1 MNQVSRRRFLKITG
15 AGAGVAAAGGAFAS
29 LPGWR
34 AAKGP
39 LEKGTRTVPTF
50 CDVCFWRCNA
60 IATVR
65 DGVLWK
71 VEGNPEDPLSRGRL
85 CPRGTGGVGAHF
97 DSDRLRAPLLR
108 ASVRGEEKWTE
119 VTWDE
124 ALGHVAERMQR
135 IKAEHGPEALAL
147 FSHGIGG
154 SFFKHTLRA
163 FGSPNSAAPSFAQCR
178 GPRDTGFELTFGEG
192 IGSPERTDI
201 GNARCLVLIG
211 SHLGENM
218 HNTQVQEFGDAI
230 GAGASIIV
238 ADPRFSVAAS
248 KAKHYLPVRP
258 GTDLAL
264 LLAWMN
270 VLVREELYDRE
281 YVAAHGFGFDAFAA
295 HLQPLTPEWAYP
307 DTGIEPDLIRE
318 TAREMARHRPATL
331 VHPGRHATW
340 YGDDAQRS
348 RAIALLNALLGSW
361 GRRGGFYQPA
371 SMDVPAYP
379 YPPYPQPAKA
389 KVDNPVGAERAAAR
403 AAGPAGGARGDNPHR
418 RFPFASEALTTGIR
432 EATLTGKPYPVAGW
446 LVYATNL
453 LHALPN
459 EGETIRAIQALDLL
473 VVVDV
478 VGSEMAGWADVVLPE
493 ATYLERHDELNV
505 ELFREPFVALRQP
518 VVAAPADQKPGWWIA
533 RELALK
539 LGLRAYYPWQTIE
552 EYLDHRLK
560 GAGLSLAQLQK
571 QGLVRGPRPPIYY
584 EEGVT
589 PEFATPSKKI
599 EFWSVQLAEA
609 GFDPVPKYERPAS
622 GPPGSFR
629 LLFGRSPVHTFS
641 RTQTNPVLAQAMAEN
656 EVWLNADV
664 AERAGLAS
672 GDRVRLRNQD
682 GVLSNAVR
690 VKATQ
695 AIRADCVYL
704 VHGFGHTAK
713 GLRRALGK
721 GASDA
726 QLVTRYATDP
736 LMGGTGMNVNFVTL
750 EREA

>member
-1 MNQVSRRRFLKITG
+1 MNHVSRRRFLKITG
-15 AGAGVAAAGGAFAS
+15 TGAGVVAAAGTLGA
-29 LPGWR
+29 LPGLR
-34 AAKGP
+34 AAKDP
-39 LEKGTRTVPTF
+39 VEKGIRTVPTF
-50 CDVCFWRCNA
+50 CDLCFWKCNA

-71 VEGNPEDPLSRGRL
+71 IEGNPDDPLSRGRL

-97 DSDRLRAPLLR
+97 DGARLRAPLLR

-124 ALGHVAERMQR
+124 ALSHVAERMQK
-135 IKAEHGPEALAL
+135 IKAEHGPEAVAL

-154 SFFKHTLRA
+154 TFLKHTLKA

-178 GPRDTGFELTFGEG
+178 GPRDVGFELTFGEAV
-192 IGSPERTDI
+192 GSPERTDI
-201 GNARCLVLIG
+201 RNARCLVLIG

-218 HNTQVQEFGDAI
+218 HNTQVQEFADAI
-230 GAGASIIV
+230 GSGATVIV
-238 ADPRFSVAAS
+238 ADPRFSVAAG
-248 KAKHYLPVRP
+248 KAKHYLPIKP

-270 VLVREELYDRE
+270 VLVSEGLYDKD
-281 YVAAHGFGFDAFAA
+281 YVAAHGFGFEAFAA
-295 HLQPLTPEWAYP
+295 EVAPLTPEWAYP
-307 DTGIEPDLIRE
+307 ETGIEPDVIRE

-340 YGDDAQRS
+340 YGDDAQRA
-348 RAIALLNALLGSW
+348 RAIAMLNALLGSW
-361 GRRGGFYQPA
+361 GRKGGFYQPA
-371 SMDVPAYP
+371 SMNVPPYP
-379 YPPYPQPAKA
+379 YPPYPKPEKGT
-389 KVDNPVGAERAAAR
+389 VDNP
-403 AAGPAGGARGDNPHR
+403 DR
-418 RFPFASEALTTGIR
+418 RFPFASETITTGIR
-432 EATLTGKPYPVAGW
+432 EATITGKPYPVKGW

-453 LHALPN
+453 MQALPN
-459 EGETIRAIQALDLL
+459 EAETIKAIQALDLL

-478 VGSEMAGWADVVLPE
+478 VGSEIAGWADVVLPE
-493 ATYLERHDELNV
+493 STYLERYEELNV

-518 VVAAPADQKPGWWIA
+518 VVEPTADQKPNWWIA
-533 RELALK
+533 RELAVR
-539 LGLRAYYPWQTIE
+539 LGLQAFYPWKTIE

-560 GAGLSLAQLQK
+560 GAGLSLALLQK
-571 QGLVRGPRPPIYY
+571 KGLVTAPRPPIYY
-584 EEGVT
+584 EEGV
-589 PEFATPSKKI
+589 PPVFSTPSKKI
-599 EFWSVQLAEA
+599 EFYSVQLKDA
-609 GFDPVPKYERPAS
+609 GFDPVPRFKRPEA

-641 RTQTNPVLAQAMAEN
+641 RTQTNPVLAQAMDEN
-656 EVWLNADV
+656 EVWVSADV
-664 AERAGLAS
+664 ATRAGLKT

-682 GVLSNAVR
+682 GVLSNPIK

-695 AIRADCVYL
+695 AIRTDCVYM

-713 GLRRALGK
+713 GLTRALGK